1 MVSFQSCSVSYP
13 LGILAV
19 PIMHNVLHDFLSFCS
34 RCSAQNAREL
44 RLSVEAF
51 GFHLI
56 VLNNFLNLTGMS
68 AIVFNRNLD
77 EIKTILKSI
86 VKNKYSQ
93 VVIKLRRLNME

>member
-1 MVSFQSCSVSYP
+1 MTFCR
-13 LGILAV
+13 
-19 PIMHNVLHDFLSFCS
+19 FCS